1 VAVLLGN
8 SGARPAIVAKKQH
21 TKRHPAQQ
29 RRKIDDFAVLFG
41 CSKAGMVGASSL
53 GVGGHAESTT

>member
-1 VAVLLGN
+1 VGTAALAQRLLQKN
-8 SGARPAIVAKKQH
+8 TTQNVI
-21 TKRHPAQQ
+21 PAQQ